1 MDSLNAILQF
11 QSKMY
16 QLTSLHSKTGLIKF
30 KPIHILGKIR
40 TMIKDIHLFQLTLIS
55 TVGTDIAENSAY
67 FVTTVKSFNNVIL
80 EKITGCRVSF
90 DKA

>member
-30 KPIHILGKIR
+30 KPILGKIR